1 MTAKKS
7 AKKAKTAPK
16 KKAAKTAVKKA
27 AKKGAKK
34 GAKKAA
40 KKPAKAAADV
50 PAPAEPDSGKSDEP
64 AVEAGEAV
72 ISSLSINMGHV
83 FALRPRVTTSFKA
96 GDFSAAKHQLSDE
109 AYSDIQ
115 QAAKAVAEKAL
126 ELTHGIEKRGRG
138 RRR

>member
-16 KKAAKTAVKKA
+16 KKAAKKPVKTA
-27 AKKGAKK
+27 AKK

-50 PAPAEPDSGKSDEP
+50 PAASEPDSGKSDES
-64 AVEAGEAV
+64 AVKAGEAV

-115 QAAKAVAEKAL
+115 QAARAVAEKAL